1 MIRTVALSLALVLG
15 LAFAPAPAGAAG
27 QDDSTVTASAPALV
41 KFAWMWTE
49 KTPPASR
56 PYIPVAACTME
67 CCCQLFVDG
76 SMKSQC
82 KSRDDCMTG
91 GGICRSN
98 SDPKCK

>member
-1 MIRTVALSLALVLG
+1 
-15 LAFAPAPAGAAG
+15 
-27 QDDSTVTASAPALV
+27 
-41 KFAWMWTE
+41 
-49 KTPPASR
+49 
-56 PYIPVAACTME
+56 ME

-98 SDPKCK
+98 TDPKCK